1 MTLSCKEVTATM
13 AQELEQPIYVKPNRG
28 DAYEFD
34 SGEWKTVSG
43 EFRIYLHSM
52 SLIYRKILC
61 IIRNDWCV
69 SLFYFFQQLPERSE
83 CPLFPAPGE
92 VQGIGSDD
100 L

>member
-61 IIRNDWCV
+61 MIRND
-69 SLFYFFQQLPERSE
+69 
-83 CPLFPAPGE
+83 
-92 VQGIGSDD
+92 
-100 L
+100 

>member
-43 EFRIYLHSM
+43 EFRMFFHIIL
-52 SLIYRKILC
+52 LIYREILR
-61 IIRNDWCV
+61 IIRN
-69 SLFYFFQQLPERSE
+69 
-83 CPLFPAPGE
+83 G
-92 VQGIGSDD
+92 
-100 L
+100 

>member
-43 EFRIYLHSM
+43 VLGRWLEKMKDRKGNEKANMRILYE
-52 SLIYRKILC
+52 
-61 IIRNDWCV
+61 IIKV
-69 SLFYFFQQLPERSE
+69 
-83 CPLFPAPGE
+83 
-92 VQGIGSDD
+92 I
-100 L
+100 